1 MLRRI
6 FSYMK
11 EYKKYAWLA
20 LICIGVEVVLEIM
33 VPKLMADLIDIGEK
47 LFLIHGAKI
56 CRIMSGLGAGHG
68 RRTVIR
74 PSGAAIISH
83 TLAVT
88 TVSVH
93 RQAPPLPQ
101 NGMQSSGNTVPR
113 ERAVAWS

>member
-1 MLRRI
+1 MV
-6 FSYMK
+6 F
-11 EYKKYAWLA
+11 A
-20 LICIGVEVVLEIM
+20 IGKGLTVCRVSVEVEKHIGDN
-33 VPKLMADLIDIGEK
+33 KADLIDLGEK

-113 ERAVAWS
+113 ERAVTWS